1 MFCTSL
7 LNLQQSPSK
16 LQSNP
21 YKIGEVFTF
30 GAQIFLGPSE
40 LVALRGQEVLP
51 LDPLNLAYKKGS
63 R

>member
-21 YKIGEVFTF
+21 YKTDQVFTF
-30 GAQIFLGPSE
+30 GVQIFLGFGE
-40 LVALRGQEVLP
+40 LVALRGQKVLP
-51 LDPLNLAYKKGS
+51 LEPLNLE
-63 R
+63 